1 LEQKSDHLNRGYVKK
16 CHQPEMSSLLARLKK
31 QIHIL
36 EISGGVLL
44 MLPLLADIIFRRDF
58 VSRRGKMRLA
68 QRCGNLLRG
77 FEKSIQWVRER
88 RVGRLEKRTAGVESW
103 WWRGRW
109 GEDHHVNDHVVLFQT
124 TVSLTVPPGRMTGQ

>member
-1 LEQKSDHLNRGYVKK
+1 
-16 CHQPEMSSLLARLKK
+16 MSSLLARLKK
-31 QIHIL
+31 QIQIL
-36 EISGGVLL
+36 ELSGSVLL
-44 MLPLLADIIFRRDF
+44 MFPLLADITFRRDF

-88 RVGRLEKRTAGVESW
+88 RVGRLEKRTAGWSHGCGGAAGA
-103 WWRGRW
+103 RTTMSTTT
-109 GEDHHVNDHVVLFQT
+109 LFQT

>member
-1 LEQKSDHLNRGYVKK
+1 LGF
-16 CHQPEMSSLLARLKK
+16 ARLKK
-31 QIHIL
+31 QIQIL

-88 RVGRLEKRTAGVESW
+88 RVGRLEKGTAGWSH
-103 WWRGRW
+103 G
-109 GEDHHVNDHVVLFQT
+109 GGGAAAGAKTTMSTTTLFQT